1 MSEDLKSVQGKISV
15 TKSAYNKETD
25 SEEIIEVTPFHT
37 TPATVSVKA
46 GVTVN
51 LGDFEFGRAD
61 IMISVPCYI
70 EEIDEVFIKVKDKVD
85 DLMAIEYKELKKAAK
100 GK

>member
-1 MSEDLKSVQGKISV
+1 M
-15 TKSAYNKETD
+15 
-25 SEEIIEVTPFHT
+25 
-37 TPATVSVKA
+37 
-46 GVTVN
+46 TVN
-51 LGDFEFGRAD
+51 LTNFEFGRAD